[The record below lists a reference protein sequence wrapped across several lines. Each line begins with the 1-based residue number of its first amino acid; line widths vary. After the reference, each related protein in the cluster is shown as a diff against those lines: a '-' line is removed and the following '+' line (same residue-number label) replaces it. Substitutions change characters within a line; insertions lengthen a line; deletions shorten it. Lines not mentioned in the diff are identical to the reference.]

1 MRKHTTSGLLLAVLV
16 FFGLPALACSSHGS
30 AAAEMINDWLQ
41 TNGNDD
47 FTATGGE
54 TGEFNGLEGGVNF
67 GRDSYWVTITGP
79 NGFTTTLTGTTAGDH
94 MTVSI
99 DNDGTI
105 LGQVWDGG
113 ELEYFLRDAAIEII
127 ENYSA
132 PDVRGDDFVG

>member
-1 MRKHTTSGLLLAVLV
+1 MRKRTTSGILLAVLV

-30 AAAEMINDWLQ
+30 AAAQMINDWLT

-47 FTATGGE
+47 FSATGGE
-54 TGEFNGLEGGVNF
+54 NGDFDLSTGNF

-79 NGFTTTLTGTTAGDH
+79 NGFTTTLTGDRSDDH
-94 MTVSI
+94 FSVTI
-99 DNDGTI
+99 DQDGSI

-113 ELEYFLRDAAIEII
+113 ALETFLRDAAIEII
-127 ENYSA
+127 EDYSA